1 MVGVSCCGGVPEVS
15 APGEVGSGVTSGVAG
30 GRPRFFAGKPVAAG
44 RPGLGG
50 GWLKKVS
57 HGAHHPILAALR
69 ASSLAHGWA

>member
-50 GWLKKVS
+50 GLKKS
-57 HGAHHPILAALR
+57 RTEPILAALR